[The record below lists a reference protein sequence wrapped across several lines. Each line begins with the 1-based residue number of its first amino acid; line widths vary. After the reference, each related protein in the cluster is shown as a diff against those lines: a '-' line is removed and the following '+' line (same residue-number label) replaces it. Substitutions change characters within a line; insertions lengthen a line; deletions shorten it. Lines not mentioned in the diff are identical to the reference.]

1 MANRIFAVP
10 TWQNAAWEEMMCA
23 SSITKKLVLT
33 ARETSFHDVF
43 IVFCVNMQAGLIS
56 HN

>member
-10 TWQNAAWEEMMCA
+10 TWQDAASEEMMCA
-23 SSITKKLVLT
+23 VLT